1 MQIDFRVQN
10 LALVEAV
17 QRYVERRL
25 LFGLGRFGDRV
36 GEVSVRICPIA
47 GGEHQCRI
55 STELRPFGR
64 VAVRETDSD
73 LFAAIDRATGR
84 IGRLFGR
91 ELQRVREVRMSHESV
106 RIAA

>member
-1 MQIDFRVQN
+1 MDFRLQN
-10 LALVEAV
+10 TALAEAV

-25 LFGLGRFGDRV
+25 LFALGRFGDRV
-36 GEVSVRICPIA
+36 GQVVVRISGIA

-55 STELRPFGR
+55 TTELRPFGQ
-64 VAVRETDSD
+64 VAVRATDPD

-84 IGRLFGR
+84 AGRLFGR
-91 ELQRVREVRMSHESV
+91 ELQRVREARTGNESV